1 MTSGAEKRTVYSFEG
16 FRLDAQHRVLSR
28 ASGEAI
34 PLPPKVLD
42 TLLYFV
48 ERPGELL
55 DKRRLL
61 EAIWPHVVVE
71 ENSLNQAISQ
81 LRRVLGERPEDHRF
95 IVTEPGRGFRFV
107 ATVSIGGEDA
117 ASEPF
122 QPNVGAAAEPHRA
135 RGAGKALARLPYW
148 AAAAALVL
156 ALALTM
162 GAAWR
167 YRQARDTPLPKSI
180 AVLPFENLSADPD
193 DAFFAVGL
201 HGEIINQLSKISA
214 LNVIGQPSML
224 RIAAMDKSIPEI
236 ARELKVETVLHATVQ
251 YADGRVRIIPQ
262 LVAGDTGKT
271 LWAERYDRD
280 FDDVFAIESDLAREI
295 AKELEAELTSDEQT
309 AVDKP
314 PTKSSSA
321 YALYLQAQSVRRS
334 SSQLALEYLGD
345 ATRLDPDFALA
356 YAAKA
361 EVLAGRFIAQLG
373 SEAASPAQW
382 DELERET
389 RAAAERALAL
399 ESDLW
404 LAHVALGNL
413 HERRWRWTE
422 AEREYVQAA
431 HMRPGGAI
439 NQDLEAW
446 MQDDLDFRKR
456 IRVQREIIALDP
468 LVGIEHWV
476 LGLYHAYSLDA
487 TDAAAAFREAVALEP
502 DVVVYHVWLAHAEG
516 MLGNRGAATAELR
529 RAEQLPAAHASSI
542 TIANLAYAYA
552 QNGLHEDAR
561 RLLGVLET
569 KAPDRRHH
577 AGNWALAYLAV
588 GDFEEARNSLEQVR
602 VKIANE
608 EPDAGYLALRLIRAN
623 MYSDPALE
631 EPSFAALRKQLK
643 GN

>member
-1 MTSGAEKRTVYSFEG
+1 VTSGAEKRPVYSFEG
-16 FRLDAQHRVLSR
+16 FRLDTQRRVLSR

-48 ERPGELL
+48 QRPGELL

-107 ATVSIGGEDA
+107 ARVGIAEQKA
-117 ASEPF
+117 ASEPL
-122 QPNVGAAAEPHRA
+122 QSS
-135 RGAGKALARLPYW
+135 GAGADPPRAPVANRLAVRFYW
-148 AAAAALVL
+148 TAAAALVVALVL
-156 ALALTM
+156 AL

-167 YRQARDTPLPKSI
+167 YSADGDAPLPKSI

-193 DAFFAVGL
+193 DAFFSAGL
-201 HGEIINQLSKISA
+201 HGEILNQLSKISS

-224 RIAAMDKSIPEI
+224 RVAAMGKSIPEI

-262 LVAGDTGKT
+262 LVSGDTGKT
-271 LWAERYDRD
+271 LWADRYDRA
-280 FDDVFAIESDLAREI
+280 FDDVFAIESDIARQI
-295 AKELEAELTSDEQT
+295 AKALEAEFTNDEQK
-309 AVDKP
+309 AVGDP

-321 YALYLQAQSVRRS
+321 YAAYLHAQSVRRAS
-334 SSQLALEYLGD
+334 TALALDYLD
-345 ATRLDPDFALA
+345 EATRADPDFALA

-361 EVLAGRFIAQLG
+361 EILAGRFIAQVG
-373 SEAASPAQW
+373 SEAANPAQW
-382 DELERET
+382 DDLERET
-389 RAAAERALAL
+389 RTAAERALTL
-399 ESDLW
+399 DPTLW

-422 AEREYVQAA
+422 AEREYAQAA
-431 HMRPGGAI
+431 HVRSSGLL
-439 NQDLEAW
+439 NQDISAW
-446 MQDDLDFRKR
+446 MHDLDFRDR
-456 IRVQREIIALDP
+456 IRAQREIIALDP

-476 LGLYHAYSLDA
+476 LGLYYAYSLNA
-487 TDAAAAFREAVALEP
+487 ADAAAAFRQAVALEP
-502 DVVVYHVWLAHAEG
+502 ERVVNHLWLAHAEG
-516 MLGNRGAATAELR
+516 MLRNRDAAVAGLR
-529 RAEQLPAAHASSI
+529 RAEQLPTAHDSSI

-552 QNGLHEDAR
+552 QNGLDDDAR
-561 RLLGVLET
+561 RLFDMLAA

-588 GDFEEARNSLEQVR
+588 GDVDEARSSLEQVIA
-602 VKIANE
+602 KIANE
-608 EPDAGYLALRLIRAN
+608 EPDPGYLVLRLIRAN
-623 MYSDPALE
+623 IYSDPVLD
-631 EPSFAALRKQLK
+631 EPPFAALRNRLK

>member
-1 MTSGAEKRTVYSFEG
+1 MTRGPEKRPVYWFEG
-16 FRLDAQHRVLSR
+16 FRLDAQRRVLSR
-28 ASGEAI
+28 ASGETI

-107 ATVSIGGEDA
+107 ATVNISDEGA
-117 ASEPF
+117 ASEPL
-122 QPNVGAAAEPHRA
+122 Q
-135 RGAGKALARLPYW
+135 RGAGAEPYRAPGVGKRLAQPPYW
-148 AAAAALVL
+148 TAAAALVV
-156 ALALTM
+156 ALALTL
-162 GAAWR
+162 GATWR
-167 YRQARDTPLPKSI
+167 YRQARAAPLPKSV
-180 AVLPFENLSADPD
+180 AVLPFENLSAAPN

-224 RIAAMDKSIPEI
+224 RIAAQGKSIPEI

-280 FDDVFAIESDLAREI
+280 FNDVFAIESDLARDI
-295 AKELEAELTSDEQT
+295 AKQLEAELTSDEQT

-321 YALYLQAQSVRRS
+321 YAFYLQAQSVRRAS
-334 SSQLALEYLGD
+334 SELALEYLGD
-345 ATRLDPDFALA
+345 ATRLDPEFALA
-356 YAAKA
+356 YAARA
-361 EVLAGRFIAQLG
+361 EILAGRFIAQVG
-373 SEAASPAQW
+373 SEAANPAQW
-382 DELERET
+382 AELERET

-399 ESDLW
+399 DPDLL

-422 AEREYVQAA
+422 AEREYAQAA
-431 HMRPGGAI
+431 RMRPSGAI
-439 NQDLEAW
+439 NRDLEAW
-446 MQDDLDFRKR
+446 MRDDLDFRER
-456 IRVQREIIALDP
+456 IRLQRETIALDP

-476 LGLYHAYSLDA
+476 LGLYHAYSRNA
-487 TDAAAAFREAVALEP
+487 ADAAAAFREAVALEP
-502 DVVVYHVWLAHAEG
+502 DVVVNHLWLAHAEG
-516 MLGNRGAATAELR
+516 MLGNREEAVAGLR
-529 RAEQLPAAHASSI
+529 RAEQLPTAQASSI

-552 QNGLHEDAR
+552 RNGLHDDAR
-561 RLLGVLET
+561 RLLSVLAT

-588 GDFEEARNSLEQVR
+588 GDFEAARDSLEQVLA
-602 VKIANE
+602 KIANE

-623 MYSDPALE
+623 IYSDPVLDEA
-631 EPSFAALRKQLK
+631 PFAALRRQLK